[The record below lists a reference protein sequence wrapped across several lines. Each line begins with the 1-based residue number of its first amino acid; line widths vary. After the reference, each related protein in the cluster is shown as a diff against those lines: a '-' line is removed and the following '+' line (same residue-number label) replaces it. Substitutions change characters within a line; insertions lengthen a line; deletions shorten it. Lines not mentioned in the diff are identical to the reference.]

1 MKLRGRRAST
11 DDAVVELTRV
21 AFIGEAIAIKQDLER
36 VGIHAAVFQSDAGG
50 WAPHYGIEQGNRV
63 MVLAKDLAHAQQLL
77 SDDGGQLP
85 VEEPPSS
92 DPVRKHLRTHGDA

>member
-1 MKLRGRRAST
+1 
-11 DDAVVELTRV
+11 
-21 AFIGEAIAIKQDLER
+21 
-36 VGIHAAVFQSDAGG
+36 
-50 WAPHYGIEQGNRV
+50 EQGNRV

-85 VEEPPSS
+85 VEELPSS